1 MIRLTTLFLIC
12 ILAALNGTVFSED
25 AIPVDVFSDSINHYR
40 HEVDGTDYDRYEPG
54 RISEIAGNI
63 LLYQRENGGWPK
75 NWDPLRILSSDETVS
90 VRAQK
95 NLEDTTFDNRSTYT
109 QIAYLAEAFYRT
121 GDTIYRDAAMKG
133 IDFILKA
140 QYENGG
146 WPQFWPDMSG
156 YRSQITLNDDV
167 LTGLL
172 FFLRETQTNKTV
184 YGFLPEETNNAIR
197 KSLRNAESLI
207 LRLQVVVDGKRTV
220 WAGQYDHESLEPA
233 TARSYELPCLI
244 SAESVNVVRYL
255 MQAETPTPEIIDAIS
270 SAVAWYEKSK
280 IFGIRVETFE
290 IPPVKHGKRTITT
303 DKRVVEVPNAPPI
316 WARFYEID
324 TNRPFMANRDGSK
337 VYSLAEVE
345 HERRIGYG
353 WYTYAPAKLLEKD
366 YPEWC
371 ERLKQGKTP

>member
-1 MIRLTTLFLIC
+1 M
-12 ILAALNGTVFSED
+12 LAALHSKIFSD
-25 AIPVDVFSDSINHYR
+25 DIIPVDVFSDSINHYR
-40 HEVDGTDYDRYEPG
+40 HEIDGTDYARYEPD
-54 RISEIAGNI
+54 RILEIAGNI

-90 VRAQK
+90 VSLQK
-95 NLEDTTFDNRSTYT
+95 KLEDTTFDNRSTYT
-109 QIAYLAEAFYRT
+109 QIAYLAEVFHRT
-121 GDTIYRDAAMKG
+121 GNPVYRDAALKG

-146 WPQFWPDMSG
+146 WPQFWPDVSG
-156 YRSQITLNDDV
+156 YHSQITLNDDV

-172 FFLRETQTNKTV
+172 FFLRETQANTKV
-184 YGFLPEETNNAIR
+184 YGFLSEEMNNAIR
-197 KSLRNAESLI
+197 NALRNAERLI
-207 LRLQVVVDGKRTV
+207 LRLQIVVNGKRTV

-233 TARSYELPCLI
+233 TARAYELPCLI

-255 MQAETPTPEIIDAIS
+255 MQIENPAPEIIDAIS

-290 IPPVKHGKRTITT
+290 IPPVKHGKRTLTS
-303 DKRVVEVPNAPPI
+303 DKRVVEVPDAPPI

-324 TNRPFMANRDGSK
+324 TNRPFMANRDGGK

-366 YPEWC
+366 YPGWC